1 MSLDR
6 EDGRGDCAPL
16 AGRDS
21 VAEELG
27 DRRLRRVCVCVF
39 VLPSIP
45 RLPRCTPSG
54 VMRDLRLCGASWAA
68 GGTWSIAPKPG
79 KKLSSQSS
87 IPPGVLKFGASSG
100 SPRGFGSQV
109 TSRVL
114 GALLD
119 ATRGRVRRSGEAR
132 RTRTFDVVD
141 GTGDDSLDDSS
152 FVLLPLSARVVNIQS
167 S

>member
-6 EDGRGDCAPL
+6 EDGSGDCAPL

-27 DRRLRRVCVCVF
+27 DRLRRVGVF
-39 VLPSIP
+39 VFPSGP
-45 RLPRCTPSG
+45 RLPSCTPSG
-54 VMRDLRLCGASWAA
+54 VMRALRLCASRVE

-100 SPRGFGSQV
+100 SPRGFGSHV

-119 ATRGRVRRSGEAR
+119 AMRGRVRRSGEAR
-132 RTRTFDVVD
+132 RTRTFDVAD
-141 GTGDDSLDDSS
+141 GTGEDSLDGSS
-152 FVLLPLSARVVNIQS
+152 FVLLPLSARVVNIHS
-167 S
+167 L